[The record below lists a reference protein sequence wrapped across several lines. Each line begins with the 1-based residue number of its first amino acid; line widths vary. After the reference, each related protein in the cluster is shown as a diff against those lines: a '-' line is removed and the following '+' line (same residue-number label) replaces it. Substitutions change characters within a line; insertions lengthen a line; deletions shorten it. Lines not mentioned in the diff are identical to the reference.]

1 MNTIN
6 TRFAG
11 FNIQLSKSVTSEDRN
26 QISRSLKSQI
36 ANTLQITDPSSIKI
50 SFPELSLE
58 RSESPIQQLS
68 DSTDLVEF
76 EITSEENASVAQVWN
91 WTYRISEYPD
101 VAYVEPRIALLD
113 PTRLKSILPENT
125 QFPVGTDV
133 RTWHLTQAEVQRAW
147 SNFFSESEPGRGV
160 KIALPDT
167 GYLFHPALNK
177 VLFESETS
185 SAKFAYDF
193 VDPDNLFP
201 GKGWTPG
208 SDPNPIRFGH
218 GVSTA
223 ALIFAPN
230 ENDNVPGIAPYA
242 EPLFLRVARSD
253 QDVEAL
259 EFFAPPLGAAI
270 HYAVNNNAH
279 IISISMGGYPSLSVR
294 RAILN
299 ALRKGIIV
307 IASAGNDVPFTVWPS
322 AYRQVIAVAS
332 SAVDGSIA
340 NRSAKGT
347 RINIAAPG
355 EYVWCAVSRN
365 FNEHSFERRSGTS
378 FATPIVAGIAALWLS
393 RWGVDYLFNEKYK
406 DRPEVIPVVFNKLLR
421 EHCSTPENWDKDHW
435 GAGIVNAYELLNA
448 KLPDIED
455 LANQELDVINEAD
468 YHELD
473 EGGISTFNHLFE
485 HVQSNKELMELLLAK
500 LIDKPHEN
508 LPEFLRKFGPELAF
522 HFGINKS
529 LYGSW
534 ENILGQVKQET
545 DLIKTSIEMNLDA
558 IRAHLK
564 ENASQVLRENL
575 L

>member
-11 FNIQLSKSVTSEDRN
+11 FNVQLSESVTSEDRN
-26 QISRSLKSQI
+26 RISKSLKSQI

-58 RSESPIQQLS
+58 KNESPIQQLS

-113 PTRLKSILPENT
+113 PTRLKGILPENT

-133 RTWHLTQAEVQRAW
+133 RTWHLTQTEVQRAW
-147 SNFFSESEPGRGV
+147 SNFFSESEPGRGI

-177 VLFESETS
+177 VLFESETR

-218 GVSTA
+218 GVSTS

-253 QDVEAL
+253 RDVKAL

-279 IISISMGGYPSLSVR
+279 IISISMGGYPTLPVR

-307 IASAGNDVPFTVWPS
+307 IASAGNDVPFTVWPG

-406 DRPEVIPVVFNKLLR
+406 DRPELIPIVFNKLLR
-421 EHCSTPENWDKDHW
+421 EQCSTPEGWDKEHW
-435 GAGIVNAYELLNA
+435 GAGIVNAFKLLNA
-448 KLPDIED
+448 KLPDIAD
-455 LANQELDVINEAD
+455 LTNQELDVINRSD
-468 YHELD
+468 YPELD
-473 EGGISTFNHLFE
+473 QGGVSTFNHLFE
-485 HVQSNKELMELLLAK
+485 HVQSSKGLMELALAK
-500 LIDKPHEN
+500 LVGKPREE
-508 LPEFLRKFGPELAF
+508 LPEFLRQFGRELAF

-529 LYGSW
+529 LYGLL
-534 ENILGQVKQET
+534 ENILSQVEQEI
-545 DLIKTSIEMNLDA
+545 DLITPSIETSLDEV
-558 IRAHLK
+558 RTQLK
-564 ENASQVLRENL
+564 GNASQALQGNL